1 MSPTALGPTCQ
12 PAVLQGISIER
23 ALQPPP
29 ILALAMGGS
38 RFTSW
43 SWSSSS
49 QQKKGG
55 KESSL
60 TPPEQVLGSE
70 SEGELEA
77 EAEAEPILMI

>member
-1 MSPTALGPTCQ
+1 MTSITL
-12 PAVLQGISIER
+12 VLLYEREREIER